1 MTIQVELSMAITP
14 VHKYKQKG
22 ASLIELLIASFIG
35 IIAISLVG
43 SIFIN
48 GQRVA
53 KERGLELL
61 LTQNLTST
69 MQIIKED
76 IQRAGYDGADGQ
88 SIKLSGA
95 VNIIEITSDSIGFAY
110 HRKMSGAQK
119 TYQNIVYKYSSIDKK
134 LKVCEEKTLIT
145 QRKEIADVGDCNSLF
160 DSQNIHVTAFSIVST
175 PLITSA
181 AMSSI
186 IDVRLDA
193 KLVNIPTMTK
203 SLSFRAKQRNW
214 Q

>member
-1 MTIQVELSMAITP
+1 MDIIP
-14 VHKYKQKG
+14 VHKYKQNG
-22 ASLIELLIASFIG
+22 SSLIELMIASFIG

-53 KERGLELL
+53 KNRGLELL
-61 LTQNLTST
+61 LAQNLTST

-76 IQRAGYDGADGQ
+76 IQRAGYDGSSGE
-88 SIKLSGA
+88 SIKLSGS
-95 VNIIEITSDSIGFAY
+95 VNVIETTSNSVGFVY

-119 TYQNIVYKYSSIDKK
+119 TYQNIVYKYTPVDKS
-134 LKVCEEKTLIT
+134 LKVCEENTLEAD
-145 QRKEIADVGDCNSLF
+145 RKVMPNVDNCNSLF
-160 DSQNIHVTAFSIVST
+160 DSENIHVTDFIVT
-175 PLITSA
+175 PHRLITSGA
-181 AMSSI
+181 KSSI
-186 IDVRLDA
+186 IDIQLDA

-203 SLSFRAKQRNW
+203 SLSFSAKQRNW

>member
-1 MTIQVELSMAITP
+1 MAITP
-14 VHKYKQKG
+14 VHKYKQQG

-35 IIAISLVG
+35 VIAISLVG

-61 LTQNLTST
+61 LIQNLTST
-69 MQIIKED
+69 VQIIKED
-76 IQRAGYDGADGQ
+76 IQRAGYDGSDGQ

-95 VNIIEITSDSIGFAY
+95 VNVIEITSDSVGFAY

-119 TYQNIVYKYSSIDKK
+119 TYQNIVYKYSPVDKK
-134 LKVCEEKTLIT
+134 LKICEEKTLINN
-145 QRKEIADVGDCNSLF
+145 RKEISEIGDCNSLF
-160 DSQNIHVTAFSIVST
+160 DSKNIHVTAFSIVST
-175 PLITSA
+175 PLVTSA

-186 IDVRLDA
+186 IDIRLDA
-193 KLVNIPTMTK
+193 NLMNIPTMTK
-203 SLSFRAKQRNW
+203 SLSFSAKQRNW